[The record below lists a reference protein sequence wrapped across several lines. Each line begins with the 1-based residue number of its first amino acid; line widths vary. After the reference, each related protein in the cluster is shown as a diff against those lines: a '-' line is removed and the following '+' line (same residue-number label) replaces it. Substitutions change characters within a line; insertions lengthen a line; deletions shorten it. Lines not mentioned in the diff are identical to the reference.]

1 MNQLTAATAAAD
13 AAFNRSEANRFFADA
28 TADDSIVALYP
39 GRLLMEAE
47 EPVLDD
53 GDGGGVSGCGKADAA
68 GGTPPDVRGGG
79 PPAPPTRRSRGVT
92 VAGAGDT
99 ALILLQGRLLDG
111 RLFYTPPT
119 AATPTASAPAAGAV
133 PAGAEGGGAPP
144 LAAAQPPT
152 GVTEMVLPLA
162 VTLDAAVTPACLV
175 TAVTGMAVGGERTVY
190 VHPDSGEG
198 VDAFFGVAIPDGVCL
213 VFDIEL
219 VGMEGT
225 DAA

>member
-13 AAFNRSEANRFFADA
+13 AAFNLSEADRFFSDA
-28 TADDSIVALYP
+28 SADDSIVALHP

-53 GDGGGVSGCGKADAA
+53 DGGGGGGGDKADAA
-68 GGTPPDVRGGG
+68 ERGGGPPGGTPPDVRGDG
-79 PPAPPTRRSRGVT
+79 PPPPAARRARAAS
-92 VAGAGDT
+92 VAAAGDT

-111 RLFYTPPT
+111 RLFYTPP
-119 AATPTASAPAAGAV
+119 PAAAAAAVGAAPGV
-133 PAGAEGGGAPP
+133 GGGGAAP
-144 LAAAQPPT
+144 PPT
-152 GVTEMVLPLA
+152 GATEMVLPLA
-162 VTLDAAVTPACLV
+162 VTLDPAVTPPCLV

-190 VHPDSGEG
+190 VHPDSGGG
-198 VDAFFGVAIPDGVCL
+198 VDAFFGVAIPAGVCL

-219 VGMEGT
+219 VGMEEV